1 MAIKPVAADDNA
13 DADAPRRGI
22 GSADKAV
29 DMLVALI
36 EAGRAAPLR
45 DLARATDMPAS
56 LAHRYLSSLVAR
68 RLARQDGATGFY
80 DLGPLAIRLG
90 AEALGRVD
98 PLALAM
104 EAMPA
109 LCDETGLT
117 VLLNVLGD
125 SGPVI
130 VRWQRSRVP
139 FMTTLAVGAT
149 LPLTQSATGRVLL
162 AFLPARPVARL
173 IERDTAAPGLAA
185 RLAQIRT
192 RGYDTA
198 DSTVI
203 PGLAAI
209 SAPVLDAQDEAV
221 AALTLVGAGPDVRPL
236 QQKAIDALM
245 ATCRHVSGQCGSDF
259 LARLEGPA

>member
-1 MAIKPVAADDNA
+1 MAMKPGPVEDDA
-13 DADAPRRGI
+13 ETDAPRRGI

-90 AEALGRVD
+90 AEALSRVD

-109 LCDETGLT
+109 LCEATGLT

-125 SGPVI
+125 NGPVI

-162 AFLPARPVARL
+162 AFLPPKPVAKL
-173 IERDTAAPGLAA
+173 IGADDGSADLTA
-185 RLAQIRT
+185 RLALVRS

-221 AALTLVGAGPDVRPL
+221 AALTLVGAEPDVRPL
-236 QQKAIDALM
+236 EQTAIDALL

-259 LARLEGPA
+259 LAALPR